1 MAKKSKTSPDSQ
13 GFGVGRVFIL
23 LLGIASFGILA
34 YLLVEV
40 AYQFVVPPP
49 AHRLLFVQDIPL
61 PSGLANN
68 AQQASSLKPGVA
80 LDFDGFDFQA
90 YDPPTHRLFVAHT
103 GPNQIG
109 RASCRER
116 V

>member
-1 MAKKSKTSPDSQ
+1 MANKSMDSSRR
-13 GFGVGRVFIL
+13 GLGVGRIFFV

-34 YLLVEV
+34 YLLVQV

-61 PSGLANN
+61 PSGFCETGPCTEHPLA
-68 AQQASSLKPGVA
+68 PGVQQ
-80 LDFDGFDFQA
+80 DFDGFDFQA
-90 YDPPTHRLFVAHT
+90 YDPPTHKLFIAHT
-103 GPNQIG
+103 GP
-109 RASCRER
+109 APDLL